1 MPENEQNLEGMVGNV
16 DLSTPEASPS
26 VDQVSE
32 QTVPLEDGVL
42 WWANSIDLSS
52 VSLQGDIW
60 ENVQVD
66 EIPSDDSDNFDASK
80 LMEIDSEESSTVAPI
95 DESVFLDSWETTRI
109 KSRPVDDMENFW
121 KYLRWF
127 FFSSLV
133 TVLWVLAIVLFFSF
147 NTYITKASQVTLD
160 FDSQQYVNKYK
171 EKLDNVRNFFQK
183 NNKLNYQAPIVWSEN
198 SLSQVNKI
206 IDATDIDYIDKK
218 DLLSNYVSNLVS
230 KAQDNA
236 VYLDSLK
243 QDIAKQWFLPEE
255 LEIILQD
262 EQAIDTIQRSL
273 NALEVIKFSTATKVF
288 SYMNTALATIAEM
301 VRVSWSTV
309 DSLSQLFVQLNSRWE
324 KDIASYVYMCHL
336 NPFETS
342 ANCDTIWDLDLYYNS
357 IIKDKSVNIK
367 LFKNSMNAIS
377 QLLEKEDTT
386 LFSITFNGFNAQDE
400 NIVFNIEVYTS
411 QDDEKTLMLQW
422 KKNPNIFILTN
433 IINLLKQSSF
443 IIWAE
448 INTKE
453 INVETRTLSRWGI
466 SRTVNY
472 STMDFTV
479 PVQKDTEREIFDY
492 IDLDSIEKMIKDSK
506 LTEEEKAENANNST
520 AK

>member
-1 MPENEQNLEGMVGNV
+1 MPENEQNLDDMLGAV
-16 DLSTPEASPS
+16 DLSDSDVSPS
-26 VDQVSE
+26 TDQISE
-32 QTVPLEDGVL
+32 QSISLDDSVNQLSGL
-42 WWANSIDLSS
+42 WDNSVDLSS
-52 VSLQGDIW
+52 VSLQGDIS
-60 ENVQVD
+60 VDPQVD
-66 EIPSDDSDNFDASK
+66 SMTSINGDNFDTSK
-80 LMEIDSEESSTVAPI
+80 LMGIDGWEWGGTASI
-95 DESVFLDSWETTRI
+95 DESVFLDSWEAVKI
-109 KSRPVDDMENFW
+109 KSRPVDDTYKFW
-121 KYLRWF
+121 RYLRLF
-127 FFSSLV
+127 FFSSLI
-133 TVLWVLAIVLFFSF
+133 TLFWVLAIVLFFSF
-147 NTYITKASQVTLD
+147 NTYIIKASQVVID
-160 FDSQQYVNKYK
+160 NESQEYVNKYK
-171 EKLDNVRNFFQK
+171 EKLDDIRTFIQR
-183 NNKLNYQAPIVWSEN
+183 NNKLNYRVPEVWSKQ

-206 IDATDIDYIDKK
+206 IEATDIDYIDKK
-218 DLLSNYVSNLVS
+218 DLLSDYVSKLVRDT
-230 KAQDNA
+230 QNNVD
-236 VYLDSLK
+236 YLESLK
-243 QDIAKQWFLPEE
+243 QDIARQWFLPEE

-288 SYMNTALATIAEM
+288 SYMNTALATISEM
-301 VRVSWSTV
+301 VRVNWSTV
-309 DSLSQLFVQLNSRWE
+309 DNLSQLFGQLNSRWE

-336 NPFETS
+336 NPFETN
-342 ANCDTIWDLDLYYNS
+342 ANCDTIWDLDLYYGS
-357 IIKDKSVNIK
+357 IIKDDSINIK

-453 INVETRTLSRWGI
+453 INVETRTLTRWGI

-472 STMDFTV
+472 STMNFTV

-492 IDLDSIEKMIKDSK
+492 IDLDSIEKMIKDRQ
-506 LTEEEKAENANNST
+506 LETED
-520 AK
+520 